1 MAQINRRTMRTPRET
16 ERIWNNRIVDKNLE
30 DGWLESLNSLKVFE
44 LISICEGQANG
55 RGPFSNR
62 PHINLRIREKHIPM
76 MATHFDEIATNL
88 QKKLIELFGNE
99 NTNADIEYKIKFN
112 SSRFKQEIMR
122 DFVVHVQSRAVIEEL
137 DEIDP
142 SIKKWFTENINA
154 VCQLDL
160 FMGELNALR

>member
-1 MAQINRRTMRTPRET
+1 MAQINRRTMRAPRET
-16 ERIWNNRIVDKNLE
+16 ERIWNNRIVHKNIE

-44 LISICEGQANG
+44 LISICEGHANS
-55 RGPFSNR
+55 RRPFSNR

-76 MATHFDEIATNL
+76 MATNFDEIATNL
-88 QKKLIELFGNE
+88 QNKLIELFGNE

-122 DFVVHVQSRAVIEEL
+122 DFVVHVQSRTLIEES

-142 SIKKWFTENINA
+142 SIKNWFKENINA